1 VIVKNGK
8 VEERTRHDEETH
20 WVAAHLSSCH
30 GCRAGLKRSGC
41 ICPDGVYYHNN
52 PPKETTHCVETV
64 VTSETETT
72 NTTQPCEVGNSGR
85 QGAQAGTLTETF
97 RVTTT
102 TTTTTVYRGEDII
115 FGPSTTPP
123 VVERELLSSEFS
135 PTGPCRNIPGP
146 Q

>member
-1 VIVKNGK
+1 MKKRFGLLLTLTAVM
-8 VEERTRHDEETH
+8 
-20 WVAAHLSSCH
+20 AAVLALSAAGASAQTECTITD
-30 GCRAGLKRSGC
+30 AGL
-41 ICPDGVYYHNN
+41 
-52 PPKETTHCVETV
+52 PKHSEIRVETV
-64 VTSETETT
+64 VTTETETT

-115 FGPSTTPP
+115 FGPDTDPP

-135 PTGPCRNIPGP
+135 PTGPCRNIPGS